1 VPIIALSQLSRAVE
15 TRGGD
20 RRPQLSDLRESGSLE
35 QDADVVLFLYR
46 PEYYGILQDEEGR
59 STQGITEVIIGKQRN
74 GPIATVRLRFVNE
87 YMRFLSL
94 EGAPP
99 ASNGMKFSSR
109 ANDLPP
115 PPENNWEAEEP
126 PF

>member
-1 VPIIALSQLSRAVE
+1 VI
-15 TRGGD
+15 
-20 RRPQLSDLRESGSLE
+20 
-35 QDADVVLFLYR
+35 FLYR

-74 GPIATVRLRFVNE
+74 GPIGTVRLRFISE

-94 EGAPP
+94 EGGAPL
-99 ASNGMKFSSR
+99 SNGIKFSSR

-115 PPENNWEAEEP
+115 PDEEEP